1 MNLALFASFLL
12 LSNIGCQFS
21 LPTPLPNSLTTNST
35 RNSNSCPLKN
45 FRTCEMSQCSEIHRI
60 VSQKQLRDPNG
71 GDDDNGGTIRPNNV
85 ETINVK
91 PTVSTENVRRQ
102 CCSN

>member
-1 MNLALFASFLL
+1 
-12 LSNIGCQFS
+12 
-21 LPTPLPNSLTTNST
+21 
-35 RNSNSCPLKN
+35 
-45 FRTCEMSQCSEIHRI
+45 MSQCSEIHRI

-102 CCSN
+102 CCNT

>member
-1 MNLALFASFLL
+1 MKH
-12 LSNIGCQFS
+12 
-21 LPTPLPNSLTTNST
+21 
-35 RNSNSCPLKN
+35 LK
-45 FRTCEMSQCSEIHRI
+45 QEIHRI

-71 GDDDNGGTIRPNNV
+71 ADDDIHGGTIRPNNV

-102 CCSN
+102 CCNT